1 MNEIEHPIPTH
12 YRYITYCVWVEL
24 MSDEKRQR
32 LIKPKPPK
40 LVATAMKKIRPYMED
55 EEVRKALRDYDD
67 LGYQDLPDWLQRE
80 LRARDLPHK
89 KRIPTDIEK
98 WETVSDAREHRII
111 NKELNIQ
118 DYMDHYQGK
127 RNYNHV

>member
-32 LIKPKPPK
+32 LIKRKPPK

-55 EEVRKALRDYDD
+55 EEVRKAFKIYLI
-67 LGYQDLPDWLQRE
+67 GCN
-80 LRARDLPHK
+80 
-89 KRIPTDIEK
+89 
-98 WETVSDAREHRII
+98 VS
-111 NKELNIQ
+111 
-118 DYMDHYQGK
+118 
-127 RNYNHV
+127 